1 MTAQVIQS
9 VGGLTLETLLCSETC
24 NPLLFFDSM
33 SSIVSSKMQK
43 QFIQIEHNLVCE
55 FSHKL
60 IVIQRMI
67 ELLFFKRI
75 KHVAPPARAVEA
87 NPGGETRPPV
97 TWPRPGHERRPSLH
111 KVTRRNTVC
120 SITLGIGNEGDC

>member
-9 VGGLTLETLLCSETC
+9 VGGVTLEILLCSETC

-33 SSIVSSKMQK
+33 SSIFSLKMQK
-43 QFIQIEHNLVCE
+43 QFIQIEYNLVSE

-67 ELLFFKRI
+67 ELLFF
-75 KHVAPPARAVEA
+75 
-87 NPGGETRPPV
+87 
-97 TWPRPGHERRPSLH
+97 
-111 KVTRRNTVC
+111 
-120 SITLGIGNEGDC
+120 

>member
-9 VGGLTLETLLCSETC
+9 VGGVTLETLLCSETC
-24 NPLLFFDSM
+24 NPLLFFDSV
-33 SSIVSSKMQK
+33 SSIFSLKMQK
-43 QFIQIEHNLVCE
+43 QFIQIECNLVCE

-75 KHVAPPARAVEA
+75 KHWPLPARAVEA

-97 TWPRPGHERRPSLH
+97 TWAQAR
-111 KVTRRNTVC
+111 TRAEAKST
-120 SITLGIGNEGDC
+120 